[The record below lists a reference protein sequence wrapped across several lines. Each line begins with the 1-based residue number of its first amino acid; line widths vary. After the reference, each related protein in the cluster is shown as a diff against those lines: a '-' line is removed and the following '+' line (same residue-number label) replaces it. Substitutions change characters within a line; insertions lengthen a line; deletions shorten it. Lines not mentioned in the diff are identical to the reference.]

1 MYYAVYS
8 RIENQVNRMKYLSIK
23 EICDAAEKEGIKISE
38 LCLRDQAEQMQKSEE
53 EIYAIMEKNFD
64 VMVDAVKKGN
74 DPDLRSTSG
83 LTGGEGN
90 KMLQYAEKTGGGLS
104 GIFLTKAIGRAMCVS
119 NCNAAMGRIVATP
132 TAGSCGILPG
142 CLVSMYEDKGLP
154 KRDIV
159 MSIFT
164 AGAFG
169 MVIAQTASIA
179 GAEGGC
185 QAECGSASG
194 MAAAA
199 LVELMGGSPAASGD
213 ALGMAII
220 NQMGLVCDPVACLVE
235 IPCVKRNVSGVMIA
249 FSSADMAL
257 AGIDLK
263 IPVDECIAAMKSVGD
278 TMSVNLKETSQ
289 GGLAATP
296 TGIALRKKVF
306 GE

>member
-1 MYYAVYS
+1 M
-8 RIENQVNRMKYLSIK
+8 MKYSSIK
-23 EICDAAEKEGIKISE
+23 ELCDAAEAQGIKISE
-38 LCLRDQAEQMQKSEE
+38 LCLKDQAEQMQRSCEE
-53 EIYAIMEKNFD
+53 LYSQMEKNFD
-64 VMVDAVKKGN
+64 VMIDSVGKGN
-74 DPDLRSTSG
+74 DPGLRSTSG

-90 KMLQYAEKTGGGLS
+90 KMLNYAEKTNGGLS

-142 CLVSMYEDKGLP
+142 CLVSMYEDKGFQ
-154 KRDIV
+154 KRDVV

-169 MVIAQTASIA
+169 MVIAEKASIA

-199 LVELMGGSPAASGD
+199 LVELMGGSPTACGT
-213 ALGMAII
+213 ALGISLI
-220 NQMGLVCDPVACLVE
+220 NQMGLVCDP
-235 IPCVKRNVSGVMIA
+235 VSGVMIA

-257 AGIDLK
+257 SGIDLK

-278 TMSVNLKETSQ
+278 SMSTSLKETAQ
-289 GGLAATP
+289 GGLAASP

-306 GE
+306 GS

>member
-199 LVELMGGSPAASGD
+199 LVE

-220 NQMGLVCDPVACLVE
+220 NQMGLVCDPVAGLVE

>member
-199 LVELMGGSPAASGD
+199 LAELMGGSPAASGD

-220 NQMGLVCDPVACLVE
+220 NQMGLVCDPVAGLVE